1 MTRVFLLAA
10 ALLVTGNVTWAA
22 GPNDGPKYSV
32 MHSNKHYKD
41 QRIMDH
47 NNGAPRY
54 PVMHSNKHYT
64 DQRIMDHNNAA
75 PRYPVVSAT
84 SSRANQGALVN
95 QNTRTRRTVSAHTT
109 RLHLLRSAHASTAL
123 AHHG

>member
-10 ALLVTGNVTWAA
+10 ALLVTGNVALAA
-22 GPNDGPKYSV
+22 GPNDGPKYPV

-84 SSRANQGALVN
+84 NNRANQGALVK
-95 QNTRTRRTVSAHTT
+95 SEHTDT
-109 RLHLLRSAHASTAL
+109 THGIGACHPPPPVALRPR
-123 AHHG
+123 

>member
-1 MTRVFLLAA
+1 MTRVFLLAT
-10 ALLVTGNVTWAA
+10 ALLVTGNVALAA
-22 GPNDGPKYSV
+22 GPNDGPKYPV
-32 MHSNKHYKD
+32 MHSNKHYAD

-84 SSRANQGALVN
+84 NNRANQGAIVS
-95 QNTRTRRTVSAHTT
+95 QSTRTRRTVLAHAT
-109 RLHLLRSAHASTAL
+109 RRHVLRSAHASAAL